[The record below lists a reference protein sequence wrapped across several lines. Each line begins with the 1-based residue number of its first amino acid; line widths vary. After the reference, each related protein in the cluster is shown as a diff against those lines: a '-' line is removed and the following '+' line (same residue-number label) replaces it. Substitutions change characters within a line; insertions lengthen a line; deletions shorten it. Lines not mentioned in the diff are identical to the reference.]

1 MTVLFRSTGL
11 GKTELTGKV
20 DDLQRLGD
28 YLVMY
33 VDVTDPVKWRIR
45 VCMSFRDL
53 TKVMSYMAKRAI
65 IGFILSPKQW
75 FNKVPMH
82 PGDF

>member
-1 MTVLFRSTGL
+1 MLFRSTGL
-11 GKTELTGKV
+11 GKTELKGKV
-20 DDLQRLGD
+20 DNMQRMGD

-45 VCMSFRDL
+45 VCMGFGDL
-53 TKVMSYMAKRAI
+53 MKVAACMGKRAI
-65 IGFILSPKQW
+65 ISFILNPKQW
-75 FNKVPMH
+75 FNKEPQH